1 MRTVGQRNRQTDVTA
16 VNSIFFFFAFCPR
29 RLKWP
34 ALQKLRHVTL
44 TQLLSLHSAAL
55 HLSRCQFRFSNGTLQ
70 YVPLMKCLRRGY
82 PTKSPFF
89 RLIWKFLLSL
99 MADQYCAQ
107 PSSSHHTSAYSQLLH
122 TLFSYY
128 LLIIFS
134 SKTKFPGG
142 PLISVSSHSLP

>member
-82 PTKSPFF
+82 PTKSLFF
-89 RLIWKFLLSL
+89 PADLDIPTEPDGGSILCPTQQQQPPYFCIQSITSHAVFLLS
-99 MADQYCAQ
+99 
-107 PSSSHHTSAYSQLLH
+107 T
-122 TLFSYY
+122 YY
-128 LLIIFS
+128 LFI
-134 SKTKFPGG
+134 
-142 PLISVSSHSLP
+142 